1 MKQILSLLLSVI
13 LFSCGNKKKDAIN
26 ATQEK
31 PALSIAK
38 PHIAI
43 ENIQPVFEKEVA
55 SWQELKMVNSFL
67 KKFKNVSPKEALS
80 NALELRDLVVNLKD
94 SLKTVTFDTPSF
106 NARVNLLHTET
117 LRLADLTLIPAISSE
132 EVHLQIDKTIA
143 AFSAVNSKINTL
155 LSKKHFE
162 DEIDV
167 KIDYIGIDSS
177 KMDFV
182 SKESI
187 TLEEKRKRK
196 RNKKKKLLKNRN

>member
-1 MKQILSLLLSVI
+1 MKQILPLLLSVI
-13 LFSCGNKKKDAIN
+13 LFSCGNNKKNYIIT
-26 ATQEK
+26 TQEK
-31 PALSIAK
+31 PALSVAK
-38 PHIAI
+38 LHVAI
-43 ENIQPVFEKEVA
+43 ENIQPVFEEKVA

-94 SLKTVTFDTPSF
+94 SLKAETFDIPSF

-117 LRLADLTLIPAISSE
+117 LRLADLTLIPAITSE

-155 LSKKHFE
+155 LSKKKFE

-167 KIDYIGIDSS
+167 TIDFIGIDSS

-187 TLEEKRKRK
+187 ILKGKSKRK
-196 RNKKKKLLKNRN
+196 KKFLKNRN

>member
-1 MKQILSLLLSVI
+1 MKQILPLLLSVI
-13 LFSCGNKKKDAIN
+13 LFSCGNNKKDAVSNI
-26 ATQEK
+26 QEK

-38 PHIAI
+38 PHVPL
-43 ENIQPVFEKEVA
+43 ENIQPVFEEKVA
-55 SWQELKMVNSFL
+55 SWQELKMVNSLL

-80 NALELRDLVVNLKD
+80 NALELRDLVINLKD
-94 SLKTVTFDTPSF
+94 SLKAEIFDIPSF
-106 NARVNLLHTET
+106 NARINLLHTET
-117 LRLADLTLIPAISSE
+117 LRLADLTLIPAITSA

-155 LSKKHFE
+155 LSKKKFE

-167 KIDYIGIDSS
+167 TIDFIGIDSS

-187 TLEEKRKRK
+187 VLKGKSKRK
-196 RNKKKKLLKNRN
+196 KKFLKNRN

>member
-1 MKQILSLLLSVI
+1 MKQILSLLLSII
-13 LFSCGNKKKDAIN
+13 LFSCGNNKKNSIIT
-26 ATQEK
+26 TQEK
-31 PALSIAK
+31 PALSIEK
-38 PHIAI
+38 LHVSI
-43 ENIQPVFEKEVA
+43 ENIQPVFEEKVA

-94 SLKTVTFDTPSF
+94 SLKAETFDIPSF

-117 LRLADLTLIPAISSE
+117 LRLADLTLIPAITSE

-155 LSKKHFE
+155 LSKKKFE

-167 KIDYIGIDSS
+167 TIDFIGIDSS

-187 TLEEKRKRK
+187 ILKGKSKRK
-196 RNKKKKLLKNRN
+196 KKFLKNRN